1 MFNKKLVSKRRVRNK
16 DKFLNITIALFLRL
30 KKLQIKM

>member
-1 MFNKKLVSKRRVRNK
+1 MFNKKLVSKRRVRKK

-30 KKLQIKM
+30 KKITKKM